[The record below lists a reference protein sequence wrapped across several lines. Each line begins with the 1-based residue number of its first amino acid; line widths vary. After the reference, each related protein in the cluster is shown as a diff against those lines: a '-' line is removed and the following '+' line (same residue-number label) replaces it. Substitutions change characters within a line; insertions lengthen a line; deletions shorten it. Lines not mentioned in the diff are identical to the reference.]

1 MNKIIKMSL
10 AVVIGSSVLVAGT
23 NQMKKY
29 EVKSGKIEYSLS
41 GGGNIMGVAQIKSV
55 GKKRV
60 IFDHY
65 GAKELEETVE
75 VKNEII
81 MGETKTNKTHILD
94 YTNNA
99 TIYKV
104 NFKKKLIHRVN
115 NTGAA
120 MAVAFAGGKSLKET
134 GESMMKKMGGKK
146 IGTEK
151 ILGYTCELW
160 DLMGVK
166 QCMYKGIP
174 LKIESNMMGMQNIEI
189 ATKAEFDITL
199 SEKSFKLPDFPVYEY
214 DMDKLMEGK
223 KLKLLDKSK
232 LVEMDKKANL
242 QALEDAKKGAEAMKG
257 MAAGMAALKESG
269 IDLNSGKDLTPEQE
283 QLMQKA
289 MMEAMGGEAKVVEDM
304 KKEIFQD
311 INAEATKFAK
321 ECFGNANTLKEVNS
335 CVDKGN
341 EKFNDDEEHYLSW
354 TAKDKKKMMDEMRH
368 FEESIPCI
376 KAAHTM
382 EAMKQCMPEIK

>member
-10 AVVIGSSVLVAGT
+10 AVVISSSVLVAGA
-23 NQMKKY
+23 NQMQKY

-65 GAKELEETVE
+65 GAQELEETVE
-75 VKNEII
+75 VKNETT

-94 YTNNA
+94 YMNYA

-104 NFKKKLIHRVN
+104 DFKKKRIHRVK

-120 MAVAFAGGKSLKET
+120 MAAAFSGGKSLKET

-160 DLMGVK
+160 DVIGVK
-166 QCMYKGIP
+166 QCMYKGIA
-174 LKIESNMMGMQNIEI
+174 LKIETNMMGMKNVEI
-189 ATKAEFDITL
+189 ATKAEFDIVL
-199 SEKSFKLPDFPVYEY
+199 NEKNFKLPDFPVYQY
-214 DMDKLMEGK
+214 DINKLMEGK

-242 QALEDAKKGAEAMKG
+242 QASEDAKEGAEAIKG
-257 MAAGMAALKESG
+257 MAAGMVALKESG
-269 IDLNSGKDLTPEQE
+269 VDLNSGKDLTPEQE
-283 QLMQKA
+283 QIMQKA
-289 MMEAMGGEAKVVEDM
+289 MMKAMGGEGKMLAKM
-304 KKEIFQD
+304 KKEILD
-311 INAEATKFAK
+311 DANSMGIEFAK
-321 ECFGNANTLKEVNS
+321 KCFGSADSLQEANA

-341 EKFNDDEEHYLSW
+341 EMYGEDAEHYKSW
-354 TAKDKKKMMDEMRH
+354 SAKDKKEMFAEMQE
-368 FEESIPCI
+368 FEKAIPCV
-376 KAAHTM
+376 KAAQSM
-382 EAMKQCMPEIK
+382 QALQQCFPKH